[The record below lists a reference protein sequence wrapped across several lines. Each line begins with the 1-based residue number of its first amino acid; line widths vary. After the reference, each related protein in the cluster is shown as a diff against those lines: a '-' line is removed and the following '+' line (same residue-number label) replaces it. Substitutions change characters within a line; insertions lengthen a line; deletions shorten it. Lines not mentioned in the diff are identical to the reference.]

1 MLKRRPRISKLLTA
15 FLLTV
20 LLLGVIAMRDSI
32 VEAETP
38 TTKHLT
44 IIFNGEKLNASTT
57 METVGEALMEAGIT
71 VDSNDRVSVRLTM
84 PVRSGMIV
92 YVNRVEVE
100 EVTET
105 VTVPFETLRTFS
117 REQKHGTITTLQ
129 EGQNGEKKVTYKIT
143 RVGSREISKVA
154 DKTEIVKE
162 AVPCIISI
170 GSKGEYTTSRGT
182 SYRTKK
188 VLTMKATAYDAQTF
202 KGRKTST
209 GRKAVYSMAAVDP
222 KVIPLGTRLYIEG
235 YGYAIAGDTGGAI
248 KGNRIDLCFETRAA
262 AIKFGRRTVKVHV
275 LSKV

>member
-1 MLKRRPRISKLLTA
+1 MLKRKPRFMRLLA
-15 FLLTV
+15 VCL
-20 LLLGVIAMRDSI
+20 LLLGVLAMRDGI

-38 TTKHLT
+38 TTKNIT

-57 METVGEALMEAGIT
+57 TETVGEALKEAGIT
-71 VDSNDRVSVRLTM
+71 VDSSDRISAPLTN
-84 PVRSGMIV
+84 PIRKGMII

-100 EVTET
+100 EVAQT
-105 VTVPFETLRTFS
+105 VSVPYETLRTFS
-117 REQKHGTITTLQ
+117 REQKHGTIKTLQ
-129 EGQNGEKKVTYKIT
+129 EGENGEKRVVWKIT
-143 RVGSREISKVA
+143 RAGGREISRVA
-154 DKTEIVKE
+154 DKTEIIKE

-170 GSKGEYTTSRGT
+170 GSKGEYTSRGGN
-182 SYRTKK
+182 YRTKK

-222 KVIPLGTRLYIEG
+222 KVIPLGTKLYIEG

-262 AIKFGRRTVKVHV
+262 ALKFGRRTVKVHV

>member
-15 FLLTV
+15 VLLSV
-20 LLLGVIAMRDSI
+20 LLLGVLALRDSI

-38 TTKHLT
+38 TKKNIT
-44 IIFNGEKLNASTT
+44 IIYNGEKLNASTT
-57 METVGEALMEAGIT
+57 METVGGALMEAGIT
-71 VDSNDRVSVRLTM
+71 VDSNDRVSAKPDF
-84 PVRSGMIV
+84 PVKKGMII

-100 EVTET
+100 EITQT
-105 VTVPFETLRTFS
+105 ISVPFETLRTFS
-117 REQKHGTITTLQ
+117 RDQEHGTIKTLQ

-143 RVGSREISKVA
+143 KVGSKEISKVA
-154 DKTEIVKE
+154 DKTEIIKE

-170 GSKGEYTTSRGT
+170 GSKGEYTSRGGN
-182 SYRTKK
+182 YRTKK

-222 KVIPLGTRLYIEG
+222 KVIPLGTKLYIEG

-248 KGNRIDLCFETRAA
+248 KGNRIDLCFEPRAA
-262 AIKFGRRTVKVHV
+262 ALKFGRRTVKVHV